1 MISRPRIIPTL
12 LIDEGN
18 LVKTKRFRNPNYLGD
33 PINAIKI
40 FNEKGV
46 DELCV
51 LDISASKKGRA
62 PGMDLLR
69 NMATEAFM
77 PLSYGGGITTF
88 EQIKEIFYMGFEKV
102 VLNTSLV
109 QDFDLFERAAAYFG
123 SQSIV
128 ASIDYKKG
136 LGKETC
142 YIMDGTQKSR
152 FTPVELAVKAEK
164 LGAGEIL
171 LYSIDRDG
179 MKKGYDLKMISEIA
193 RHVQIPVIACGGA
206 AGLKDL
212 KSALD
217 AGAHAVAAGSLFVYF
232 GSRDAVLINFPEER
246 ELIQSNIFEE
256 QNDGR
261 I

>member
-171 LYSIDRDG
+171 L
-179 MKKGYDLKMISEIA
+179 
-193 RHVQIPVIACGGA
+193 
-206 AGLKDL
+206 
-212 KSALD
+212 
-217 AGAHAVAAGSLFVYF
+217 
-232 GSRDAVLINFPEER
+232 
-246 ELIQSNIFEE
+246 
-256 QNDGR
+256 
-261 I
+261 